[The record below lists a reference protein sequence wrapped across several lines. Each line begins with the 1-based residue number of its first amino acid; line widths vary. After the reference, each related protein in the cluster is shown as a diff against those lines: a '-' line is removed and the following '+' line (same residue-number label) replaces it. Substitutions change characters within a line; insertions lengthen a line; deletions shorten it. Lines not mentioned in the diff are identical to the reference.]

1 MSEKPLCSICAT
13 SHSQCLGAEGGKI
26 FPRCIQHWRIDSN
39 TSSWSRDPQ
48 EPTGKPPGGTSPS
61 VSLSQLVSHSS
72 TAMVIRTNHRG
83 QGYQNLL
90 VRNLGK
96 GCQCMKSSSTE
107 KRTLFS
113 SCWGLLGSEEDMQL
127 KLCSALCLCTGQI
140 QSSLSSCR
148 YFKLSGIWLGL
159 SGVSYLDFCG
169 DATPN

>member
-26 FPRCIQHWRIDSN
+26 FPRYIQHWRIDSN
-39 TSSWSRDPQ
+39 TSSWSRDPPRAHREAPRRYKSICFP
-48 EPTGKPPGGTSPS
+48 EPARLT
-61 VSLSQLVSHSS
+61 SS
-72 TAMVIRTNHRG
+72 TAMVIWTSHRG
-83 QGYQNLL
+83 QGYRNLL

-113 SCWGLLGSEEDMQL
+113 SCWGLLGSEEDTQL

-140 QSSLSSCR
+140 QSSLSSFR

-159 SGVSYLDFCG
+159 SGVSYLDSCG